1 MGNEPL
7 KKEKKAEKKRQGDQV
22 LKMSLKRHLIVLHL
36 NLWSLN
42 CDKTL
47 SFYSISAL
55 TYWKNVDWPNS
66 QKPHSDVTPWSAWD
80 HIYTTHLQAYL
91 LLVKYWK
98 EDCPEICLKSGWN
111 WSWSLIKHYICA
123 SDPWRH
129 PAAWTIRWNVCQ
141 SKRKVRREKLHKNF
155 SKSFWQLDK
164 RNTISV
170 TDTHFFSAVV
180 ESKGDANLQAY

>member
-22 LKMSLKRHLIVLHL
+22 LKMSLKRHFIVLNL

-123 SDPWRH
+123 SDTWRH
-129 PAAWTIRWNVCQ
+129 PAAWTIRKNVCQ
-141 SKRKVRREKLHKNF
+141 SKRKVRRE
-155 SKSFWQLDK
+155 SYTRTS
-164 RNTISV
+164 RNLFDSLTRE
-170 TDTHFFSAVV
+170 TLF
-180 ESKGDANLQAY
+180 Q